1 MGRCVIRNGKESTMA
16 TTVFVDFLSGYLVNE
31 YGRQALFEL
40 PAYGGANFAGRMNTL
55 RGLGGGD
62 PHTVNEDTDLTLPV
76 LLAGQDRQS
85 TRLNS
90 SHANNSYA
98 VFFLKKKK

>member
-40 PAYGGANFAGRMNTL
+40 PAYGGGNCAVRMSPL
-55 RGLGGGD
+55 RGLGGGET
-62 PHTVNEDTDLTLPV
+62 PTRPRGTRPPPRRRPARPRGRHHLSP
-76 LLAGQDRQS
+76 DRRGTPRTPITPTIS
-85 TRLNS
+85 L
-90 SHANNSYA
+90 
-98 VFFLKKKK
+98 